1 MISVIIPVYNA
12 EPYLNRCIDSVLA
25 SAYSDFEIILV
36 NDGSTDRSPDI
47 CRAYAENDIR
57 VVFLSQENRGVSS
70 ARNLGLEAARGEWIV
85 FLDSDDFITDDYLSL
100 TADKAYG
107 QQDLILFR
115 FAKHA
120 SSASRPTPGET
131 DSGLPG
137 AADSGLSGAMDS
149 SLPGA
154 ADSGLSGAMDSS
166 LPGAADSGLSG
177 AMDSSLPGAAD
188 SGLPG
193 AADSGLSG
201 ATAYADAV
209 HLSPDFATGSDGIV
223 PDRAPNVRDGQGA
236 DNFSEKALLYQGG
249 EMLDLISRILVP
261 RPLTESCSPDFRT
274 PCARA
279 YRRSLI
285 ERYSIRFSPDIRI
298 GEDLLFNLEYQLRA
312 KSCAYVPKTV
322 YFYDIHGDSSSHH
335 FNPGLRQNHGRLL
348 EAVREALEK
357 NGMFPRLQ
365 RDYCSYA
372 LENLTYVL
380 IREIFSPLSTR
391 KYRESRRL
399 CREMRRSPLYRQAM
413 RQNLSTGIL
422 PRRILVSAFWLRC
435 YLLTALISRVSY
447 AWLER
452 R

>member
-120 SSASRPTPGET
+120 SSASRPAPGET
-131 DSGLPG
+131 DSGLPGAMDSGLPGAADSGLPG

-154 ADSGLSGAMDSS
+154 ADSGLSGA
-166 LPGAADSGLSG
+166 
-177 AMDSSLPGAAD
+177 
-188 SGLPG
+188 
-193 AADSGLSG
+193 
-201 ATAYADAV
+201 TACADAV

>member
-36 NDGSTDRSPDI
+36 NDGSTDHSPDI

-120 SSASRPTPGET
+120 SSASRPAPGET
-131 DSGLPG
+131 DSG
-137 AADSGLSGAMDS
+137 
-149 SLPGA
+149 LPGA

-201 ATAYADAV
+201 ATACADAV

-312 KSCAYVPKTV
+312 KSCAYIPKTV

>member
-120 SSASRPTPGET
+120 SSASRPAPGET
-131 DSGLPG
+131 DSG
-137 AADSGLSGAMDS
+137 
-149 SLPGA
+149 
-154 ADSGLSGAMDSS
+154 

-201 ATAYADAV
+201 ATACADAV

-236 DNFSEKALLYQGG
+236 DNFSEKALLYQGR

-435 YLLTALISRVSY
+435 HLLTALISRVSY

>member
-47 CRAYAENDIR
+47 CRAYAENDSR

-120 SSASRPTPGET
+120 SSASRPAPGET

-177 AMDSSLPGAAD
+177 A
-188 SGLPG
+188 
-193 AADSGLSG
+193 
-201 ATAYADAV
+201 TACADAV

>member
-120 SSASRPTPGET
+120 SSASRPAPGET

-154 ADSGLSGAMDSS
+154 ADSS
-166 LPGAADSGLSG
+166 
-177 AMDSSLPGAAD
+177 
-188 SGLPG
+188 LPG

-201 ATAYADAV
+201 ATACADAV

-348 EAVREALEK
+348 EAVRETLEK

>member
-70 ARNLGLEAARGEWIV
+70 ARNLGLEAARGEWII
-85 FLDSDDFITDDYLSL
+85 FLDSDDFITADYLSL
-100 TADKAYG
+100 TAGEAYRE
-107 QQDLILFR
+107 QDMILFL
-115 FAKHA
+115 FALHA
-120 SSASRPTPGET
+120 P
-131 DSGLPG
+131 SGPDAA
-137 AADSGLSGAMDS
+137 AADSAQK
-149 SLPGA
+149 
-154 ADSGLSGAMDSS
+154 
-166 LPGAADSGLSG
+166 
-177 AMDSSLPGAAD
+177 
-188 SGLPG
+188 
-193 AADSGLSG
+193 
-201 ATAYADAV
+201 
-209 HLSPDFATGSDGIV
+209 
-223 PDRAPNVRDGQGA
+223 VRDGQGTGGCA
-236 DNFSEKALLYQGG
+236 EKALLYRG
-249 EMLDLISRILVP
+249 EEIKGLISRILVP

-312 KSCAYVPKTV
+312 KSCAYIPKTV

>member
-131 DSGLPG
+131 DSG
-137 AADSGLSGAMDS
+137 
-149 SLPGA
+149 
-154 ADSGLSGAMDSS
+154 

>member
-12 EPYLNRCIDSVLA
+12 APYLNRCIDSVLG

-47 CRAYAENDIR
+47 CRAYAEADSR
-57 VVFLSQENRGVSS
+57 VIYISQENRGVSV
-70 ARNLGLEAARGEWIV
+70 ARNRGIEAAQGEWIV
-85 FLDSDDFITDDYLSL
+85 FLDSDDFITNDFLGM
-100 TADKAYG
+100 AAAEEFRE
-107 QQDLILFR
+107 QDMVLFR
-115 FAKHA
+115 FALHA
-120 SSASRPTPGET
+120 PSASRPAPG
-131 DSGLPG
+131 DGAG
-137 AADSGLSGAMDS
+137 AMAADSALKTWEGQS
-149 SLPGA
+149 
-154 ADSGLSGAMDSS
+154 ADS
-166 LPGAADSGLSG
+166 
-177 AMDSSLPGAAD
+177 
-188 SGLPG
+188 
-193 AADSGLSG
+193 
-201 ATAYADAV
+201 TV
-209 HLSPDFATGSDGIV
+209 
-223 PDRAPNVRDGQGA
+223 GQ
-236 DNFSEKALLYQGG
+236 ALFYQGE
-249 EMLDLISRILVP
+249 EMLELISRVLVP
-261 RPLTESCSPDFRT
+261 RPFEGHSAPDFRT

-335 FNPGLRQNHGRLL
+335 FNPNLRQNHGRLL
-348 EAVREALEK
+348 AAVRETLEK
-357 NGMFPRLQ
+357 SGMLPRLQ
-365 RDYCSYA
+365 QDYCSYG

-391 KYRESRRL
+391 TYRESRSL

-413 RQNLSTGIL
+413 RCNLSTGIL
-422 PRRILVSAFWLRC
+422 PRRILVGAFWLRF

>member
-120 SSASRPTPGET
+120 SSASRPAPGET

-137 AADSGLSGAMDS
+137 AADSGLSGA
-149 SLPGA
+149 
-154 ADSGLSGAMDSS
+154 
-166 LPGAADSGLSG
+166 
-177 AMDSSLPGAAD
+177 
-188 SGLPG
+188 
-193 AADSGLSG
+193 
-201 ATAYADAV
+201 TACADAV

>member
-47 CRAYAENDIR
+47 CRAYAENDSR

-120 SSASRPTPGET
+120 SSASRPAPGET
-131 DSGLPG
+131 
-137 AADSGLSGAMDS
+137 DS

-154 ADSGLSGAMDSS
+154 ADSGLSGAMDS
-166 LPGAADSGLSG
+166 
-177 AMDSSLPGAAD
+177 
-188 SGLPG
+188 GLPG

-201 ATAYADAV
+201 ATACADAV

-348 EAVREALEK
+348 EAVRETLEK

>member
-120 SSASRPTPGET
+120 SSASRPAPGET

-154 ADSGLSGAMDSS
+154 ADSGLSGA
-166 LPGAADSGLSG
+166 
-177 AMDSSLPGAAD
+177 
-188 SGLPG
+188 
-193 AADSGLSG
+193 
-201 ATAYADAV
+201 TACADAV

-236 DNFSEKALLYQGG
+236 DNFSEKALLYQGR

-285 ERYSIRFSPDIRI
+285 ERHSIRFSPDIRI

-335 FNPGLRQNHGRLL
+335 FNPGLRQNHERLL
-348 EAVREALEK
+348 EAVRETLEK

>member
-47 CRAYAENDIR
+47 CRAYAENDSR

-120 SSASRPTPGET
+120 SSASRPAPGET

-154 ADSGLSGAMDSS
+154 ADSGLSGA
-166 LPGAADSGLSG
+166 
-177 AMDSSLPGAAD
+177 
-188 SGLPG
+188 
-193 AADSGLSG
+193 
-201 ATAYADAV
+201 TACADAV

>member
-120 SSASRPTPGET
+120 SSASRPAPGET

-137 AADSGLSGAMDS
+137 AADSGLSGA
-149 SLPGA
+149 
-154 ADSGLSGAMDSS
+154 
-166 LPGAADSGLSG
+166 
-177 AMDSSLPGAAD
+177 
-188 SGLPG
+188 
-193 AADSGLSG
+193 
-201 ATAYADAV
+201 TACADAV

-312 KSCAYVPKTV
+312 KSCAYIPKTV

-348 EAVREALEK
+348 EAVRETLEK

-435 YLLTALISRVSY
+435 HLLTALISRVSY

>member
-120 SSASRPTPGET
+120 SSASRPAPGET

-166 LPGAADSGLSG
+166 LPGAADSSLPGAADSGLSG

-188 SGLPG
+188 SGL
-193 AADSGLSG
+193 SG
-201 ATAYADAV
+201 ATACADAV

-312 KSCAYVPKTV
+312 KSCAYIPKTV

-348 EAVREALEK
+348 EAVRETLEK

-435 YLLTALISRVSY
+435 HLLTALISRVSY

>member
-1 MISVIIPVYNA
+1 M
-12 EPYLNRCIDSVLA
+12 
-25 SAYSDFEIILV
+25 
-36 NDGSTDRSPDI
+36 
-47 CRAYAENDIR
+47 
-57 VVFLSQENRGVSS
+57 SS

-120 SSASRPTPGET
+120 SSASRPAPGET
-131 DSGLPG
+131 DSGLPGAMDSGLPGAADSGLPG

-154 ADSGLSGAMDSS
+154 ADSGLSGA
-166 LPGAADSGLSG
+166 
-177 AMDSSLPGAAD
+177 
-188 SGLPG
+188 
-193 AADSGLSG
+193 
-201 ATAYADAV
+201 TACADAV

-435 YLLTALISRVSY
+435 HLLTALISRVSY

>member
-120 SSASRPTPGET
+120 SSASRPAPGET

-154 ADSGLSGAMDSS
+154 ADSGLSGA
-166 LPGAADSGLSG
+166 
-177 AMDSSLPGAAD
+177 
-188 SGLPG
+188 
-193 AADSGLSG
+193 
-201 ATAYADAV
+201 TACADAV

>member
-120 SSASRPTPGET
+120 SSASRPAPGET
-131 DSGLPG
+131 DSG
-137 AADSGLSGAMDS
+137 
-149 SLPGA
+149 
-154 ADSGLSGAMDSS
+154 

-201 ATAYADAV
+201 ATACADAV

>member
-47 CRAYAENDIR
+47 CRAYAENDSR

-120 SSASRPTPGET
+120 SSASRPAPGET

-137 AADSGLSGAMDS
+137 AADSGLSGA
-149 SLPGA
+149 
-154 ADSGLSGAMDSS
+154 
-166 LPGAADSGLSG
+166 
-177 AMDSSLPGAAD
+177 
-188 SGLPG
+188 
-193 AADSGLSG
+193 
-201 ATAYADAV
+201 TACADAV

>member
-1 MISVIIPVYNA
+1 VYNA

-47 CRAYAENDIR
+47 CRAYAENDSR

-120 SSASRPTPGET
+120 SSASRPAPGET

-154 ADSGLSGAMDSS
+154 ADSGLSGA
-166 LPGAADSGLSG
+166 
-177 AMDSSLPGAAD
+177 
-188 SGLPG
+188 
-193 AADSGLSG
+193 
-201 ATAYADAV
+201 TACADAV

>member
-120 SSASRPTPGET
+120 SSASRPAPGET

-137 AADSGLSGAMDS
+137 AMDSG
-149 SLPGA
+149 
-154 ADSGLSGAMDSS
+154 
-166 LPGAADSGLSG
+166 
-177 AMDSSLPGAAD
+177 LPGAAD

-201 ATAYADAV
+201 ATACADAV

>member
-120 SSASRPTPGET
+120 SSASRPAPGET

-154 ADSGLSGAMDSS
+154 ADSGLSGA
-166 LPGAADSGLSG
+166 
-177 AMDSSLPGAAD
+177 
-188 SGLPG
+188 
-193 AADSGLSG
+193 
-201 ATAYADAV
+201 TACADAV

-312 KSCAYVPKTV
+312 KSCAYIPKTV

-348 EAVREALEK
+348 EAVRETLEK

-435 YLLTALISRVSY
+435 HLLTALISRVSY

>member
-36 NDGSTDRSPDI
+36 NDGSTDHSPDI

-120 SSASRPTPGET
+120 SSASRPAPGET
-131 DSGLPG
+131 DSG
-137 AADSGLSGAMDS
+137 
-149 SLPGA
+149 LPGA

-201 ATAYADAV
+201 ATACADAV

>member
-120 SSASRPTPGET
+120 SSASRPAPGET

-154 ADSGLSGAMDSS
+154 ADSGLSGA
-166 LPGAADSGLSG
+166 
-177 AMDSSLPGAAD
+177 
-188 SGLPG
+188 
-193 AADSGLSG
+193 
-201 ATAYADAV
+201 TACADAV

-236 DNFSEKALLYQGG
+236 DNFSEKGLLYQGG

-312 KSCAYVPKTV
+312 KSCAYIPKTV

-348 EAVREALEK
+348 EAVRETLEK

>member
-120 SSASRPTPGET
+120 SSASRPAPGET

-154 ADSGLSGAMDSS
+154 MDSSLPGAADSS

-177 AMDSSLPGAAD
+177 A
-188 SGLPG
+188 
-193 AADSGLSG
+193 
-201 ATAYADAV
+201 TACADAV

-348 EAVREALEK
+348 EAVRETLEK

>member
-131 DSGLPG
+131 DS
-137 AADSGLSGAMDS
+137 
-149 SLPGA
+149 
-154 ADSGLSGAMDSS
+154 
-166 LPGAADSGLSG
+166 
-177 AMDSSLPGAAD
+177 SLPGAAD

-201 ATAYADAV
+201 ATACADAV